1 VIVKNKVDVWNKD
14 IETLSKDEAEALR
27 MKNLQEQLTYV
38 YEHSEFY
45 KNKFID
51 IGATPD
57 DITTWEDFRSL
68 PVFMDKETERAGRDE
83 SLERYGHP
91 YGMHLCVPPEEI
103 LVIKT
108 TGGTTG
114 LPTFTYTFTANDMA
128 RWNEGTAR
136 LFYLAGLR
144 KGDRVL
150 FCFPLS
156 GCWAGSI
163 VKNPL
168 FQMNI
173 AAVEIGAETEAS
185 RIIEFAGMTRPN
197 VLMATPSFAET
208 FAQEYQTTTGHD
220 VIKLGITKLFL
231 TGEPGVGIPAVKK
244 HMEELY
250 GGRWNE
256 VFMVNGE
263 AYVGSCNQEEYKG
276 LHEVAPDL
284 TIWAADLVDPET
296 RKPIPVEEGAIG
308 EGVLTSLKRE
318 GTPLIKY
325 ASGDIIQIESGA
337 CSCNYTGSGYRVRIL
352 GRLSD
357 RLLINE
363 KSIYP
368 VAIRDVVVSYIP
380 KVTGAMRIVLKS
392 LPPKIEPPLLLK
404 IEHGI
409 NISNDALDD
418 LSNKITK
425 DIFNRFGVPSAI
437 EFVSPGAL
445 GRVTKKTPIFE
456 EQY

>member
-1 VIVKNKVDVWNKD
+1 MVDVWNKD

-27 MKNLQEQLTYV
+27 MKNLKEQLKYV
-38 YEHSEFY
+38 YENSDFY
-45 KNKFID
+45 KKKFID
-51 IGATPD
+51 VGASPD
-57 DITTWEDFRSL
+57 DIKVWDDFRSL

-83 SLERYGHP
+83 SLERFGHP

-114 LPTFTYTFTANDMA
+114 LPTFTYSFTENDMA

-163 VKNPL
+163 VKDPL

-173 AAVEIGAETEAS
+173 ATVEIGAETEAS
-185 RIIEFAGMTRPN
+185 RIIEFANMTRPN

-208 FAQEYQTTTGHD
+208 FAQEYQETTGHE
-220 VIKLGITKLFL
+220 VRELGIKKLFL

-244 HMEELY
+244 HMEEFY

-263 AYVGSCNQEEYKG
+263 AYVGSCNQQEYKG

-296 RKPIPVEEGAIG
+296 RQPIPVEEGAIG

-318 GTPLIKY
+318 GIPLIKY
-325 ASGDIIQIESGA
+325 AQGDIIQIESGP
-337 CSCNYTGSGYRVRIL
+337 CSCDYPGSGYRIRIL

-357 RLLINE
+357 RLFING

-380 KVTGAMRIVLKS
+380 MVTGAMRIVLKS
-392 LPPKIEPPLLLK
+392 PPPKIEPPLLLK
-404 IEHGI
+404 VEHGVGVDK
-409 NISNDALDD
+409 DALDN
-418 LSNKITK
+418 LAHKIDQ
-425 DIFNRFGVPSAI
+425 DIFDRFGVPSEI
-437 EFVSPGAL
+437 EFVSAGDL

-456 EQY
+456 ERY

>member
-1 VIVKNKVDVWNKD
+1 MVDVWNKE

-27 MKNLQEQLTYV
+27 MKNLKKQLAYV
-38 YEHSEFY
+38 YENSDFY
-45 KNKFID
+45 KEKFKD
-51 IGATPD
+51 VGATPD
-57 DITTWEDFRSL
+57 DITTWKDFRSL

-83 SLERYGHP
+83 SLERFGHP
-91 YGMHLCVPPEEI
+91 YGMHICVPPEEI
-103 LVIKT
+103 LVVKT

-114 LPTFTYTFTANDMA
+114 LPTFTYSFTKNDMA

-136 LFYLAGLR
+136 LFHLAGLR

-163 VKNPL
+163 VKSPL

-173 AAVEIGAETEAS
+173 ATVEIGAETETS
-185 RIIEFAGMTRPN
+185 RIIEFANMTRPN

-208 FAQEYQTTTGHD
+208 FAHEYQEATGHA
-220 VIKLGITKLFL
+220 VKGLGIRKLFL
-231 TGEPGVGIPAVKK
+231 TGEPGVGIPAVKR
-244 HMEELY
+244 HMEDLY

-256 VFMVNGE
+256 VFMANSE
-263 AYVGSCNQEEYKG
+263 AFVGSCNQQEYRG

-296 RKPIPVEEGAIG
+296 RQPIPVEEGAIG

-318 GTPLIKY
+318 GLPLIKY
-325 ASGDIIQIESGA
+325 AQGDIIQIESGP
-337 CSCNYTGSGYRVRIL
+337 CSCDYPGSGYRVRIL
-352 GRLSD
+352 GRFSD
-357 RLLINE
+357 RLVIDE

-368 VAIRDVVVSYIP
+368 VTIRNVVVSYIP
-380 KVTGAMRIVLKS
+380 MVTGAMRIVLKS
-392 LPPKIEPPLLLK
+392 APPVIEPPLLLK
-404 IEHGI
+404 VEHGPGVGKD
-409 NISNDALDD
+409 SLES
-418 LSNKITK
+418 LSGKIRK
-425 DIFNRFGVPSAI
+425 DILDRFGIPSAI
-437 EFVSPGAL
+437 EFVPPGSL

-456 EQY
+456 ERY

>member
-1 VIVKNKVDVWNKD
+1 MKKKIDVWNKA
-14 IETLSKDEAEALR
+14 IETLTKDEAEALR
-27 MKNLQEQLTYV
+27 MINLKEQLQYV
-38 YEHSEFY
+38 YDRSEFY
-45 KNKFID
+45 KKKFID

-57 DITTWEDFRSL
+57 DIKAWEDFRSL
-68 PVFMDKETERAGRDE
+68 PILMDKESERAGRDE

-91 YGMHLCVPPEEI
+91 YGMHLCVAPEEI

-114 LPTFTYTFTANDMA
+114 LPTFTYTFTVNDMA

-156 GCWAGSI
+156 GCCAGSI

-168 FQMNI
+168 FQMDI
-173 AAVEIGAETEAS
+173 ATVEIGAETETS

-208 FAQEYQTTTGHD
+208 FAQEYKATTGND
-220 VIKLGITKLFL
+220 VRELGITKLFL

-256 VFMVNGE
+256 VFMGNGE

-276 LHEVAPDL
+276 MHEVAPDL

-296 RKPIPVEEGAIG
+296 RQSIPVEEGAIG

-325 ASGDIIQIESGA
+325 ASGDIIQIESGT
-337 CSCNYTGSGYRVRIL
+337 CSCNYLGSGYRVRIL

-357 RLLINE
+357 RLVING

-368 VAIRDVVVSYIP
+368 VAVRDVVVSYIP

-392 LPPKIEPPLLLK
+392 EPPKIEPPLLLK

-409 NISNDALDD
+409 NISNDTLDD
-418 LSNKITK
+418 LSNKIAK
-425 DIFNRFGVPSAI
+425 DILNRFGVLSTI
-437 EFVSPGAL
+437 EFVAPGAL

-456 EQY
+456 SQH

>member
-1 VIVKNKVDVWNKD
+1 MVDVWNKE
-14 IETLSKDEAEALR
+14 IETLSKDKAEALR
-27 MKNLQEQLTYV
+27 MKNLKEQLRYV
-38 YEHSEFY
+38 YERNDFY
-45 KNKFID
+45 KKKFMD
-51 IGATPD
+51 AGATPE
-57 DITTWEDFRSL
+57 DIKTWADFRSL
-68 PVFMDKETERAGRDE
+68 PVFMDKETEKASRDE
-83 SLERYGHP
+83 SLEKFGHP
-91 YGMHLCVPPEEI
+91 FGMHLCVPLEEI

-114 LPTFTYTFTANDMA
+114 LPTFSYAFTANDMA

-163 VKNPL
+163 VKDPL
-168 FQMNI
+168 FQMHI
-173 AAVEIGAETEAS
+173 ATVEVGAETPAS
-185 RIIEFAGMTRPN
+185 RIIDFARMTRPN
-197 VLMATPSFAET
+197 AIIATPSFAEK
-208 FAQEYQTTTGHD
+208 FASEYQETTGHE
-220 VIKLGITKLFL
+220 VRELCINKLFL

-244 HMEELY
+244 HIEELY
-250 GGRWNE
+250 SGRWNE
-256 VFMVNGE
+256 VFMANGE
-263 AYVGSCNQEEYKG
+263 AYVGSCNQQEYMG

-284 TIWAADLVDPET
+284 TIWAADLIDPET
-296 RKPIPVEEGAIG
+296 RQPIPVQEGAIG

-325 ASGDIIQIESGA
+325 ALGDIIQIESGP
-337 CSCNYTGSGYRVRIL
+337 CSCNYPGSGYRIRIL

-357 RLLINE
+357 RLLING

-368 VAIRDVVVSYIP
+368 VAIRDVIVSYIP

-392 LPPKIEPPLLLK
+392 TPPKIKPPLLVK
-404 IEHGI
+404 IEHGVGI
-409 NISNDALDD
+409 GKDALDN
-418 LSNKITK
+418 LAKKIAK
-425 DIFNRFGVPSAI
+425 DISDRFGVPSEI
-437 EFVSPGAL
+437 IFVSPGTL
-445 GRVTKKTPIFE
+445 GRVTKKTPLFE